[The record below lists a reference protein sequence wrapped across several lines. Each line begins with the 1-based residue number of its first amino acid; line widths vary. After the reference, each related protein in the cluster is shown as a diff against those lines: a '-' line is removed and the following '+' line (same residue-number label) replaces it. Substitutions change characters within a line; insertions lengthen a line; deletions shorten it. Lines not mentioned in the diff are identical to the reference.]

1 MCPRTTLECVLLEI
15 RLCRL
20 HNSDNIIPLGKGE
33 VWLQSM
39 GEGVSSSGQL
49 ERRVDCSVSGREGVG
64 MRGTPSGAW
73 GPGISPGSGGKG
85 AVLLLVQNYCLHLLT
100 IIIVGSSLFL

>member
-1 MCPRTTLECVLLEI
+1 MCPHTTLECVLLEI

-49 ERRVDCSVSGREGVG
+49 GRRVDCSVSGREGVG
-64 MRGTPSGAW
+64 MRGT
-73 GPGISPGSGGKG
+73 
-85 AVLLLVQNYCLHLLT
+85 
-100 IIIVGSSLFL
+100 SSLRGNRESNESRWDSSQAVVKEGCCFLEGDHVIVQSWLGT